1 LRGGRSRRLGIGGT
15 DGRKIEM
22 PTFYR
27 SHEAAP
33 AQPMLPQSE
42 QVWVGLSLT
51 TGIYGQAQRRR
62 PTPGRCGRRATRG
75 PAQDFDENAN
85 QAWRSDAARRST
97 RGVCRDLRRS
107 VCRTG
112 QIPFP
117 ALPDIAARQDTAE
130 ARHTELLALM
140 ERSGAGVGGGTVNT
154 FVYGPDLNNVEAELR
169 ALQQTAAEKNC
180 PVNTTKAPGKPEP
193 GMGPIH

>member
-27 SHEAAP
+27 SHEAAL

-62 PTPGRCGRRATRG
+62 PTPGRCGRRAT
-75 PAQDFDENAN
+75 
-85 QAWRSDAARRST
+85 QARHRILTRMRTRLGAAFGGCAET
-97 RGVCRDLRRS
+97 IGEPYVAP
-107 VCRTG
+107 G

-117 ALPDIAARQDTAE
+117 ALPRYRRAPGHRGSP
-130 ARHTELLALM
+130 HTELLALM
-140 ERSGAGVGGGTVNT
+140 KRAGVGGGAVNT

>member
-27 SHEAAP
+27 SHEAAL
-33 AQPMLPQSE
+33 A

-75 PAQDFDENAN
+75 
-85 QAWRSDAARRST
+85 RHRILTRMRTRLGAAMLLAAAFGGCAETIGDPYVAPGKFRF
-97 RGVCRDLRRS
+97 LR
-107 VCRTG
+107 C
-112 QIPFP
+112 
-117 ALPDIAARQDTAE
+117 PDIAAGQDTAE

-140 ERSGAGVGGGTVNT
+140 ERSGAGVGGGAVNT

-180 PVNTTKAPGKPEP
+180 PANTTKAPGKPEP